1 MSKLTIRAK
10 FTVAIA
16 LVMTQFVGLAGYSIW
31 KVNHSNA
38 VLEQINNVNAVK
50 QRYAINFRGSVHD
63 RAIALRDV
71 VTLAPGAERSKASA
85 DMESLTQDYARSAAR
100 LDTLLAPQNEPTAFE
115 LRVIGDIEATEA
127 AALPLIE
134 ATLAAAWAGERQSA
148 EAQLALLRPMFT
160 AWLAQINEFIDEME
174 ARNGALTEKVMG
186 AGDTFVLAAAVFTA
200 VSLMVAAFLV
210 LWIGRITAALAPATH
225 ALRRLTDG
233 DTDVSV
239 PNYDGGGE
247 VGEILASIR
256 QFKEVKA
263 DRKQL
268 EAAAAEE
275 ADDAVR
281 RTLVLEATIA
291 DFTTDLKAA
300 LDTLDIAAGEIEKT
314 ATHLAEDA
322 RNTMAATD
330 VVNESASQSAE
341 TARDTATATK
351 TLYSDIDA
359 ADRDARHMRDAVG
372 DASEAA
378 ANVSGKARALAQQS
392 DSISS
397 VIDLINSIA
406 SQTNLLAL
414 NATIEA
420 ARAGEAGKGFAVVA
434 GEVKSLADQTAK
446 ATMEIDGKMRDVK
459 VMTEDVSASTQAIAK
474 SMQDVLVTVGRS
486 VDNLSVQAGA
496 TSTIAESLDNTAAA
510 SGQVHER
517 IAAVSNAIGQVD
529 HAAGFVSQSASK
541 IKSNAANVNARVD
554 RFVIDLRRSA

>member
-10 FTVAIA
+10 FTVAITAVMA
-16 LVMTQFVGLAGYSIW
+16 LFIGLEAYGIW
-31 KVNHSNA
+31 KVNDSNA
-38 VLEQINNVNAVK
+38 VLHQINNVNAVK

-63 RAIALRDV
+63 RAIALRDA
-71 VTLAPGAERSKASA
+71 VTLAPGSERSQAFA
-85 DMESLTQDYARSAAR
+85 DMDSLAEDYARSAAR

-134 ATLAAAWAGERQSA
+134 ATLAAAKAGERQIA
-148 EAQLALLRPMFT
+148 EAQLETLRPMFT
-160 AWLAQINEFIDEME
+160 TWLGQINEFIDEME
-174 ARNGALTEKVMG
+174 ARNGALTEKVM
-186 AGDTFVLAAAVFTA
+186 AASDTFVVAAAVFTA
-200 VSLMVAAFLV
+200 VSLMIAAFLV
-210 LWIGRITAALAPATH
+210 LWIGRMTAALAPATD

-239 PNYDGGGE
+239 PNYKGGGE

-256 QFKEVKA
+256 QFKQVEA
-263 DRKQL
+263 DRKRL
-268 EAAAAEE
+268 EAAAADE
-275 ADDAVR
+275 AGHAVH
-281 RTLVLEATIA
+281 RTQVLEAIIA

-300 LDTLDIAAGEIEKT
+300 LDTLHVAAGEIENT

-322 RNTMAATD
+322 RTTMAATD
-330 VVNESASQSAE
+330 MVNESASESAE

-359 ADRDARHMRDAVG
+359 ADRDARQMRDAVG

-378 ANVSGKARALAQQS
+378 ASVSGKARVLAQQS

-397 VIDLINSIA
+397 VIELINSIA

-446 ATMEIDGKMRDVK
+446 ATMEIDGKMREVK
-459 VMTEDVSASTQAIAK
+459 VMTEDVSSSTQAIAK
-474 SMQDVLVTVGRS
+474 AMEDVLVTVGRS
-486 VDNLSVQAGA
+486 VDNLSVQASA
-496 TSTIAESLDNTAAA
+496 TSTIAETLDNTAAA
-510 SGQVHER
+510 SGKVHEK
-517 IAAVSNAIGQVD
+517 ITAVSGAIGQVD
-529 HAAGFVSQSASK
+529 HAAGFVSQSATK
-541 IKSNAANVNARVD
+541 IKANAANVNARVD
-554 RFVIDLRRSA
+554 RFVMDLRQSA